1 MRRKRELTEFGLWV
15 KRKLLELGFEQKD
28 FVKEVGI
35 SNTYLTDIIYG
46 GRAAEETKKKI
57 ISTIN
62 RLEVK
67 KADNKIKEVI

>member
-1 MRRKRELTEFGLWV
+1 MRRKRVLTEFGLWV

-35 SNTYLTDIIYG
+35 SETYLIDLMYG
-46 GRAAEETKKKI
+46 GRSGEETKKKI
-57 ISTIN
+57 ISVIN

-67 KADNKIKEVI
+67 KADERIENI

>member
-35 SNTYLTDIIYG
+35 SETYLIDLMYG
-46 GRAAEETKKKI
+46 GRSGEEMKKRI
-57 ISTIN
+57 IEVIN
-62 RLEVK
+62 TLEVK
-67 KADNKIKEVI
+67 KLDRRIING